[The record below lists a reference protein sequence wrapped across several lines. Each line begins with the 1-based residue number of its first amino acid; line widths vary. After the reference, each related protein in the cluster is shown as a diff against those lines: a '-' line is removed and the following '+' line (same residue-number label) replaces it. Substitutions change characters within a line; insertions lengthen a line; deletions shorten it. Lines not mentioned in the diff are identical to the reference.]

1 MRTWE
6 DYKAHV
12 KAQGKGE
19 KENMNKLFQG
29 GRAFLLWFLWFFW
42 QRWPSPPHPFLFRK
56 FFHRHHPPGRAVG
69 RRAGRSRQ
77 GRLLFCSCRNLLRR
91 FIDFSLLSQF
101 KGPDLVIISALHPAF
116 LLLSPGSPVL
126 PPISAFWV
134 TILICRLSGAIFR

>member
-29 GRAFLLWFLWFFW
+29 GRAFMLWLGGQFGHLWS
-42 QRWPSPPHPFLFRK
+42 SPPHPFFLWNI
-56 FFHRHHPPGRAVG
+56 FHRLDPPGRAV
-69 RRAGRSRQ
+69 RSRAGRSRK
-77 GRLLFCSCRNLLRR
+77 GRLLFCSRRNLLRR

-101 KGPDLVIISALHPAF
+101 KGPDLVIIPALHLAF
-116 LLLSPGSPVL
+116 LLLSPGRPVL